1 MCKQTIVSGLRAL
14 ATRMAALVILMSC
27 ACTATMGQTERG
39 EKSFGVKAGYE
50 GRNVSGLAGLVF
62 QYSFSRHVRI
72 APQVGVVFRHRNTDA
87 LLVDIDMHFPLSLG
101 GEHAAFY
108 PIVGVA
114 FNSWSNKSDSEEDVT
129 THTNS
134 LGANAGLG
142 FELRCMPSLK
152 ISLEGRYTIIR
163 HNPNVQVM
171 AGIAYIF

>member
-1 MCKQTIVSGLRAL
+1 MCKQTIASKLRAV
-14 ATRMAALVILMSC
+14 ATRLAALVILLSC
-27 ACTATMGQTERG
+27 AGTAAMGQTERG

-87 LLVDIDMHFPLSLG
+87 LLVDVDMHFPLTLG
-101 GEHAAFY
+101 GERAAFY

-114 FNSWSNKSDSEEDVT
+114 FNSWSNKDDSKEDVIS
-129 THTNS
+129 HTNNV
-134 LGANAGLG
+134 GGNAGIG
-142 FELRCMPSLK
+142 FELRCMPSMK
-152 ISLEGRYTIIR
+152 ISLEGRYTIIP
-163 HNPNVQVM
+163 HNPNMQVM